1 MKAVGTRTSRM
12 PATALLLLVLI
23 AAIVVGAGTWV
34 AGNST
39 HHITAYFRSTTG
51 LYVGDRV
58 MILGVEVGRVNEIT
72 PEGDQVRVEFE
83 YDGDYDVPADA
94 KAAIV
99 APVLV
104 TGRYIQLAPAYT
116 GGTKMQ
122 DGQTIPV
129 ERTAVPVE
137 FDEVKK
143 QVVKLAQDV
152 GRTPE
157 NPDGSLN
164 EFVASTAAALRGN
177 GQNLHDSLVQLSD
190 ATSTLSKGGGDL
202 FDSVR
207 NLQAFTSALAA
218 NEQQITAFSR
228 ELATMSS
235 VLDDNRT
242 ELEALLNS
250 MLVTFG
256 EVTQFLQD
264 NRDALTT
271 DVGKLTELT
280 RQLVDREDTLAS
292 ILHTAPTALAN
303 FYNIYDPDSD
313 SLTGALAI
321 PDAPDPRSLICA
333 LLTTANAPADEC
345 TKATAALASGLVQH
359 AGAPARSEGTR

>member
-1 MKAVGTRTSRM
+1 MPAKALALLIVIAALVVGT
-12 PATALLLLVLI
+12 
-23 AAIVVGAGTWV
+23 GTWI
-34 AGNST
+34 ANHST

-58 MILGVEVGRVNEIT
+58 MILGVQVGRVNEIV
-72 PEGDQVRVEFE
+72 PEGDRVRVEFE
-83 YDGDYDVPADA
+83 YDSDYAVPADA

-104 TGRYIQLAPAYT
+104 TGRYIQLAPAYV
-116 GGTKMQ
+116 GGDKLQ

-143 QVVKLAQDV
+143 QVVKLAEDV

-164 EFVASTAAALRGN
+164 DFVSSTADALRGN
-177 GQNLHDSLVQLSD
+177 GQTLHDSLVRLAE
-190 ATSTLSKGGGDL
+190 ATSTLSRGGEDL
-202 FDSVR
+202 FASVR
-207 NLQAFTSALAA
+207 NLQTFVSALAA

-228 ELATMSS
+228 ELSTTSS
-235 VLDDNRT
+235 VLNNNRT

-250 MLVTFG
+250 MVTTFG
-256 EVTQFLQD
+256 EVTQFLEN
-264 NRDALTT
+264 NREALAT
-271 DVGKLTELT
+271 DVGKLTDLT
-280 RQLVDREDTLAS
+280 RQLVDRGDDLAS
-292 ILHTAPTALAN
+292 ILHTSPTSLAN
-303 FYNIYDPDSD
+303 FYNIYDPDSN
-313 SLTGALAI
+313 SLTGALALA
-321 PDAPDPRSLICA
+321 DAPDPRSLICA

-345 TKATAALASGLVQH
+345 TKATSALATGLVQK
-359 AGAPARSEGTR
+359 AGTPTPSGGTR